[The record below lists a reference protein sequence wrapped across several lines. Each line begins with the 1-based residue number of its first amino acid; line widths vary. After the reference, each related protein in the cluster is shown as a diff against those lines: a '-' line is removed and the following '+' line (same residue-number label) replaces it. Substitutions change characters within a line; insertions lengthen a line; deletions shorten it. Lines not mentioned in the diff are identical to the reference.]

1 MTVFTAA
8 LLMSSDGKILAT
20 AKSKRMAT
28 IRLTAK
34 QWEHIITARPE
45 LGGFMKEVLETVEE
59 PDCVLEPLHRTKP
72 QLLAV
77 KRVPTLANIGLS
89 QNLVVVYRETS
100 LHEGFIITAFSIS
113 DRRKSRMYRLWRKLN

>member
-1 MTVFTAA
+1 MV
-8 LLMSSDGKILAT
+8 
-20 AKSKRMAT
+20 T

-45 LGGFMKEVLETVEE
+45 LGGFMRQVLRTVEE
-59 PDCVLEPLHRTKP
+59 PDDVFEPLHRTKP

-77 KRVPTLANIGLS
+77 KRFPKLSEVGLS

-113 DRRKSRMYRLWRKLN
+113 DRRKNRMYRLWRKQSN

>member
-1 MTVFTAA
+1 M
-8 LLMSSDGKILAT
+8 LKDDKILAT
-20 AKSKRMAT
+20 AKSKRLAT

-45 LGGFMKEVLETVEE
+45 LEGFMKELLQTIED
-59 PDCVLEPLHRTKP
+59 PDDVLEPLHRTKP
-72 QLLAV
+72 QLLAI
-77 KRVPTLANIGLS
+77 KRISKLADAGLS

-100 LHEGFIITAFSIS
+100 IHEGFIITAFSIS

>member
-1 MTVFTAA
+1 MLSA
-8 LLMSSDGKILAT
+8 LSMSSDGKVLAT
-20 AKSKRMAT
+20 TMSKKKAT

-45 LGGFMKEVLETVEE
+45 LGDFMEEVLRTVSGPDDVFE
-59 PDCVLEPLHRTKP
+59 PMHRTKP

-77 KRVPTLANIGLS
+77 KKFPRLSKVGLS

-113 DRRKSRMYRLWRKLN
+113 DRRKSRMYRLWRRQSN